1 MSWSP
6 LHSHISMHS
15 YFFNNVH
22 RPLSSFS
29 NTKLLTAAMTRSTAS
44 RALALLC
51 LGVVI
56 SSNVLA
62 VPIQSTHLPLSSNPS
77 LDGAEPLTQSS
88 QLMGQT
94 LDVATP
100 QRQDFG
106 LHRDKDDDLTVDDLE
121 HDLPV
126 AISPSTSISVN
137 LDHQADLSKRGDD
150 KSKIPVREVY
160 ERLEADLKSIFTL
173 EDQWSE
179 NEKLKDDFHH
189 YHLGKVKLIEDWY
202 PKLGEILDYATKVP
216 QLQVSPDPEPDYIH
230 GIFAEGHLQH
240 KFLNNI
246 AQWNRVSSK
255 KLRTKLEYAAATFE
269 LIMGRATLF
278 AMEEEKAE
286 IETIRDR
293 DPVQYHTKCKEF
305 DEEYRPQVE
314 EILKFAQ
321 QVKAHPELD
330 GGLQSLAEVIIRHT
344 KQYYL
349 LLGERQPHDV
359 VCSNFLMSP
368 FHSSL
373 PSLFIGYQD

>member
-1 MSWSP
+1 MAILEMGLESSMVKEREEVQERG
-6 LHSHISMHS
+6 HSSEG
-15 YFFNNVH
+15 FFGPNI
-22 RPLSSFS
+22 RS
-29 NTKLLTAAMTRSTAS
+29 N
-44 RALALLC
+44 
-51 LGVVI
+51 LGVI
-56 SSNVLA
+56 ANSYLFQ
-62 VPIQSTHLPLSSNPS
+62 PLPHLRIPFKFKWILDCVARMSFGEIGSLEMTDSGPNRSHSNPS

-160 ERLEADLKSIFTL
+160 ERLEADLKSIFTF

-293 DPVQYHTKCKEF
+293 DPAQYHTKCEEF
-305 DEEYRPQVE
+305 VEEYRPQVE
-314 EILKFAQ
+314 DILKSKPILNLMDVFI
-321 QVKAHPELD
+321 H
-330 GGLQSLAEVIIRHT
+330 
-344 KQYYL
+344 L
-349 LLGERQPHDV
+349 LR
-359 VCSNFLMSP
+359 S
-368 FHSSL
+368 
-373 PSLFIGYQD
+373 